1 MKKVTDKERKDNNV
15 HFERHIQRYEKHIV
29 TKEKKIHLSLDRLIN
44 GHYLISHLKPKL
56 LSA

>member
-1 MKKVTDKERKDNNV
+1 MKKVTEKERKDNNV
-15 HFERHIQRYEKHIV
+15 YFERHIQRCENFIV
-29 TKEKKIHLSLDRLIN
+29 TKEKRIHLSLDRLIN